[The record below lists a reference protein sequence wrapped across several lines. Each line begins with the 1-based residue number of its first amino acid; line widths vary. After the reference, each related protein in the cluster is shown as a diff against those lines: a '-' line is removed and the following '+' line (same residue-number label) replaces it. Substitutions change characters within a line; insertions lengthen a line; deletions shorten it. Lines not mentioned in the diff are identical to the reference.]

1 MNGFMKKAIAPCK
14 TTLIAQGMYIEGN
27 IKTNS
32 VMNLEGEIKGDV
44 QADTIV
50 INQTGKIEGNIR
62 CKTLNIAGGFS
73 GTIVAE
79 KISVAETAKLTGDL
93 EYKTLAVDYGAVM
106 DCKLKRIDNGVKLNH
121 FEEVDKIDKKES
133 NKK

>member
-1 MNGFMKKAIAPCK
+1 MKKAITPCK

-27 IKTNS
+27 IKTS
-32 VMNLEGEIKGDV
+32 SIMNLEGEIKGDI
-44 QADTIV
+44 QADTII
-50 INQTGKIEGNIR
+50 INPTGKVEGNIR
-62 CKTLNIAGGFS
+62 CKTLNVAGGFS

-79 KISVAETAKLTGDL
+79 KISIAETAKLAGDL

-106 DCKLKRIDNGVKLNH
+106 DCKLKRIENGVKVNK
-121 FEEVDKIDKKES
+121 FEEIDIGKIDNKVI

>member
-1 MNGFMKKAIAPCK
+1 MNNIIKKTIACK
-14 TTLIAQGMYIEGN
+14 TTLIAYGMYIEGN

-44 QADTIV
+44 QADTII
-50 INQTGKIEGNIR
+50 INPTGKIEGNIR

-106 DCKLKRIDNGVKLNH
+106 DCKLKRIENGVKINN
-121 FEEVDKIDKKES
+121 FEEIDKKNIE
-133 NKK
+133 KK